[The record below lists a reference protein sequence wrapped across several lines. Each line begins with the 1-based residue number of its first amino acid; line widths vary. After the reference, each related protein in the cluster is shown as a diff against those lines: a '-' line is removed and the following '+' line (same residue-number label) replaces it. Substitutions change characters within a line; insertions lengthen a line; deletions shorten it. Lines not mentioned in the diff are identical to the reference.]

1 MSTVAVEVVYRGI
14 FQKTLA
20 RNIVRTIVFA
30 ARKEGKIGT
39 AFGRY
44 GDSPERNGI
53 PAKQFAIVSDS
64 PEELEENLAVYE
76 AREVDVTINVDD
88 TMCKGIE
95 SWAWYGLQPINA
107 LTKPGG
113 TLIVTS
119 RQEADALIEDIHQK
133 DSAYNLSI
141 VPATTSFSG
150 LWVYKDDHTDV
161 RILGALARVCPELV
175 SLDSMLAALE
185 DQDWGGL
192 KLTSA
197 RNSFDRTTQRPVEPG
212 EGNDDTPFSFDLLGW
227 RDMEDGLVIRGID
240 DATGFRGGSLGESY
254 DPINSPADGG
264 EQGYQPTRNSVFK
277 KFSTRSM
284 RPVINFE
291 TCIKCTLCWLQCP
304 DTCFDVTPDGLYDAN
319 MEACCGCAVCEAVCP
334 VADCITMVNEAEFND
349 NNSQWEHWTRDKDGY
364 KKWMT
369 QLIEVQK
376 AHDADSERSHGYH
389 SPGKYE
395 SESESEVALTGDD
408 D

>member
-53 PAKQFAIVSDS
+53 PAKQFAIVSDT

-133 DSAYNLSI
+133 DTAYSLAI
-141 VPATTSFSG
+141 VPASTSFSG

-161 RILGALARVCPELV
+161 RILGALAKACPELV
-175 SLDSMLAALE
+175 SLDSMLVALE
-185 DQDWGGL
+185 DQGWGGL

-197 RNSFDRTTQRPVEPG
+197 RNTYDRIALRPVEPG
-212 EGNDDTPFSFDLLGW
+212 EGSDDEPFSFELPGW
-227 RDMEDGLVIRGID
+227 QSMEEGLVIRGV
-240 DATGFRGGSLGESY
+240 AEGGGFRGGALGAGY
-254 DPINSPADGG
+254 DAIRSSADGANG
-264 EQGYQPTRNSVFK
+264 GYEPTRSAVFK

-284 RPVINFE
+284 RPVINFD

-334 VADCITMVNEAEFND
+334 VPDCITMVNEAEFND
-349 NNSQWEHWTRDKDGY
+349 NNSQYEHWRQDKDGY
-364 KKWMT
+364 HRWMAE
-369 QLIEVQK
+369 LIQVQK
-376 AHDADSERSHGYH
+376 DKDGARSHGYH
-389 SPGKYE
+389 SPGIYE
-395 SESESEVALTGDD
+395 SEAEVALTGDD